1 MTLAPPRKAILYA
14 VDPLT
19 GITYPIETTI
29 VTHEGGTFAL
39 INAMVKSRFKMTIM
53 PYTYMVTFSS
63 SSYDIDLSDVSALE
77 IELKVTSVS
86 GTNPS
91 LSVYIEGK
99 FESTGDYKPLAYQT
113 NITTTGI
120 WYFTITQLAFRYV
133 RIRWVVSGTNPSFTF
148 TVTGQTIA

>member
-1 MTLAPPRKAILYA
+1 LTLAPPRKAILYA

-19 GITYPIETTI
+19 GRTYPIETTI
-29 VTHEGGTFAL
+29 VTQDSGTFAL
-39 INAMVKSRFKMTIM
+39 INAMVKSRFKTTIM
-53 PYTYMVTFSS
+53 SYTCGATFSS

-77 IELKVTSVS
+77 IELQVTSVS

-99 FESTGDYKPLAYQT
+99 FEYTSDYKPLVYKE

-120 WYFTITQLAFRYV
+120 WWFTITQLAFRYV
-133 RIRWVVSGTNPSFTF
+133 RIRWVVSGTNPRFTF
-148 TVTGQTIA
+148 TVTGQAMA